1 MKEIT
6 LKINGVEMD
15 VEFYYIPGEPG
26 EYDLAPEDCYPDEP
40 PYVEILKVYLKV
52 VDLYN
57 TGLLC
62 HTIVD
67 TIEAK
72 IIELAKP

>member
-15 VEFYYIPGEPG
+15 VEFYYIPGIPG
-26 EYDLAPEDCYPDEP
+26 VYYLAPEDCYPDAP
-40 PYVEILKVYLKV
+40 PYVEILKVYLKGV
-52 VDLYN
+52 NLYN
-57 TGLLC
+57 AKLLSDSV
-62 HTIVD
+62 ISE
-67 TIEAK
+67 IEAK